1 MGQPDVPCKQE
12 SLQSCNTC
20 LSFNSKKLPAA
31 QQGKAFIILSNGF
44 PMSNILLLPVQE
56 QHCDSAHPLGGTG
69 GHSSAVLIAAKYSA
83 WRGNCICCFPAG
95 VRAAV
100 AMEQRVPMCS
110 FGGQRKTEWVRKGR
124 CLVSIPP
131 PNCGCWCSVALR
143 DVVQMNYCL
152 LSALGERE
160 CCSCKATP
168 LSGKLDETFC

>member
-69 GHSSAVLIAAKYSA
+69 GRSSAVLIAAKYSA

-110 FGGQRKTEWVRKGR
+110 FGGQRKTGNGWGKGDAWFPFHLHIVGVGAPWL
-124 CLVSIPP
+124 C
-131 PNCGCWCSVALR
+131 
-143 DVVQMNYCL
+143 
-152 LSALGERE
+152 
-160 CCSCKATP
+160 
-168 LSGKLDETFC
+168 ETWFKWITVC